1 MFPLRFRLCQ
11 KGKEYKINTWN
22 FFIPNFGIFIPNFPL
37 ALPSSADWLSWW
49 QGCVSEPLQLWSV
62 EQNVGTRVGVG
73 ERPQHTGAPAKPNHI
88 SSGHWP
94 PFLGTYCPPEEYP
107 KLFHYTLINPGL
119 SALGKVTL
127 FIKMPL
133 WVSFKKKNCS
143 TMVICIQRKK
153 KSGVHCPVTKKI
165 RGTHTYTPPPNL
177 IFSVLTLALC

>member
-1 MFPLRFRLCQ
+1 MLTDSPGDRGVCLSPCSCGVWS
-11 KGKEYKINTWN
+11 KTWVL
-22 FFIPNFGIFIPNFPL
+22 GWE
-37 ALPSSADWLSWW
+37 S
-49 QGCVSEPLQLWSV
+49 
-62 EQNVGTRVGVG
+62 G

-133 WVSFKKKNCS
+133 WVSLKKKKNCS
-143 TMVICIQRKK
+143 TMVICIPREKK

-165 RGTHTYTPPPNL
+165 RGTHMYTPPPNL
-177 IFSVLTLALC
+177 VFSVFTLALC